1 MYIQKAEEILQPRRH
16 IQQVALTN
24 RDELDMAYESNSD
37 IASIGNALYRSRTKQ
52 NRLSD
57 WYDNV
62 TKNPTIWN
70 AVPIINQYNSFMLGM
85 QALPYLG
92 NLAGKADAA
101 VLYISLS

>member
-62 TKNPTIWN
+62 TKKSYNMECRPN
-70 AVPIINQYNSFMLGM
+70 NQSIQF
-85 QALPYLG
+85 
-92 NLAGKADAA
+92 
-101 VLYISLS
+101 LYVRYASTSLFRKFGW